1 MLNGEFPTELVQ
13 AIASVI
19 AALVLA
25 GLGALGEGIRRNA
38 KQARQAIGE
47 PNGDGTVVQM
57 CERILAGQAGQDN
70 RIARLEGGQH
80 VIREDVARLAGRVD
94 VLEHK

>member
-1 MLNGEFPTELVQ
+1 MT
-13 AIASVI
+13 AIAPEVQV
-19 AALVLA
+19 AALSAVAVVLA
-25 GLGALGEGIRRNA
+25 AAVGTFGEIIRRQA
-38 KQARQAIGE
+38 KATRQSVGE
-47 PNGDGTVVQM
+47 ANGDGTVVQM

-80 VIREDVARLAGRVD
+80 EIREDVARLSGRVD

>member
-1 MLNGEFPTELVQ
+1 MLNGAFPSELVQ
-13 AIASVI
+13 AVASVI

-25 GLGALGEGIRRNA
+25 SLGALGETIRRNA
-38 KQARQAIGE
+38 KQARQSIGE
-47 PNGDGTVVQM
+47 ANGAGTVVQM

-80 VIREDVARLAGRVD
+80 TIREDVARLTGRVD